1 MTDETL
7 TARVGAALTK
17 RRERVAVAE
26 SSTGGLLS
34 SMLTDVPGSS
44 AYFDRG
50 VVSYSNTAKVES
62 LGVRPQTLVAHGAV
76 SEPTAR
82 EMALGVC
89 KRSETDWG
97 VSTTGIA
104 GPGGG
109 SPEKPVGT
117 VYIGVAHDDGER
129 FRAVSTTHH
138 VFSGSRDECKQQFA
152 EQALSELLEQLS
164 VILSDVTS

>member
-1 MTDETL
+1 MTRETL
-7 TARVGAALTK
+7 AARVGAELI
-17 RRERVAVAE
+17 ERGERLAVAE
-26 SSTGGLLS
+26 SSTGGLVS

-44 AYFDRG
+44 SYFDRA

-62 LGVRPQTLVAHGAV
+62 LGVRPQTLIAHGAV

-89 KRSETDWG
+89 DRSGTDWG
-97 VSTTGIA
+97 LSTTGIA

-109 SPEKPVGT
+109 SPDKPTGT
-117 VYIGVAHDDGER
+117 VYIGVARHEGTAL
-129 FRAVSTTHH
+129 RALSTTHH
-138 VFSGSRDECKQQFA
+138 VFSGSREECKQQFA

-164 VILSDVTS
+164 LTSV